1 MHNNMSAELV
11 NIKQEWVNTIESHI
25 TSRGFEKTDDGYAR
39 VRIVRQPGQT
49 IYINGRQMQQG
60 GKEIEVRQ
68 NIFFDGDGWVADMD
82 ESNKMEF
89 TQIRFEIHQGD
100 NLTNKYEEMFYWDNP
115 TYFIN
120 FFNQIFG

>member
-1 MHNNMSAELV
+1 MSAELV

>member
-1 MHNNMSAELV
+1 MSVELV

-89 TQIRFEIHQGD
+89 TQIRFEIYQGD

-115 TYFIN
+115 TYYIN

>member
-1 MHNNMSAELV
+1 MSTELV

-82 ESNKMEF
+82 ESNKVEF
-89 TQIRFEIHQGD
+89 TQIRFEIYQGD